1 MTTTTPTLFPARS
14 CHRGPHTVTLT
25 NPFARRLCPF
35 SGFGARSWALV
46 LICATGACAANPIAD
61 EHRIGG
67 FAAGPQAFSFKLF
80 TLFEAIEKTAQT
92 GAKIIEFSGKQKLI
106 SERPDVVFNHDSPD
120 DVIRAVQAKLR
131 QHGIRA
137 VNYGVVPIPTD
148 EPGAR
153 KVFEFAKRMGLYAI
167 TTESETSI
175 DLIEKMVREYDIR
188 VGFHNHAKKPK
199 DPAYKLWD
207 PRHVRALVEGRDARI
222 GACADIGHWQTTGLK
237 AIDGLRI
244 LEGRIISLH
253 FKERGALGPGQHDL
267 IFGTGITDIGGL
279 LAELRRQKFDGNI
292 AIEYEYNWTDSVPDI
307 AQCIGFIRGW
317 AAAHPP

>member
-175 DLIEKMVREYDIR
+175 DLIEKMVREYDI
-188 VGFHNHAKKPK
+188 
-199 DPAYKLWD
+199 
-207 PRHVRALVEGRDARI
+207 
-222 GACADIGHWQTTGLK
+222 
-237 AIDGLRI
+237 